1 LQLCTGWDLGLLTY
15 QIIQMT
21 KKSENSNTLLQPS
34 LDIAG
39 VRQRALKWWNGLTKG
54 QQRDYEFKTYGYGDP
69 FEDNTL
75 IEADYIHMYKRW
87 ILHVA

>member
-1 LQLCTGWDLGLLTY
+1 MPDLGVQTK
-15 QIIQMT
+15 IIQIKM
-21 KKSENSNTLLQPS
+21 KKEQNIQEPQKQALNIPV
-34 LDIAG
+34 

>member
-1 LQLCTGWDLGLLTY
+1 
-15 QIIQMT
+15 M
-21 KKSENSNTLLQPS
+21 ENDNFKH
-34 LDIAG
+34 D
-39 VRQRALKWWNGLTKG
+39 VRQRALKWWNSLTRG

-75 IEADYIHMYKRW
+75 TDADYIHMYKRW

>member
-1 LQLCTGWDLGLLTY
+1 MKNDNLKHEKQC
-15 QIIQMT
+15 
-21 KKSENSNTLLQPS
+21 
-34 LDIAG
+34 DIHD
-39 VRQRALKWWNGLTKG
+39 VRQRALKWWNSLTRG

-75 IEADYIHMYKRW
+75 TDADYIHMYKRW

>member
-1 LQLCTGWDLGLLTY
+1 MKKEQNLQELPKQALN
-15 QIIQMT
+15 I
-21 KKSENSNTLLQPS
+21 PV
-34 LDIAG
+34 
-39 VRQRALKWWNGLTKG
+39 VRQRALKWWNSLTKG

-75 IEADYIHMYKRW
+75 TEADYIHMYKRW

>member
-1 LQLCTGWDLGLLTY
+1 MEKNNLKHEKQCAIHD
-15 QIIQMT
+15 
-21 KKSENSNTLLQPS
+21 
-34 LDIAG
+34 
-39 VRQRALKWWNGLTKG
+39 VRQRALKWWNSLTKG
-54 QQRDYEFKTYGYGDP
+54 QQRDYEFKTYGYGDQ